1 MSKEFNTL
9 CVYCGAS
16 TAVAPEYTEEAYN
29 VGCFLAKSNI
39 SLVYGGG
46 NVGLMKAVADGCLEN
61 NGHVTGVIPH
71 KLQELELA
79 HPKAQKM
86 YVTQGMHE
94 RKALMAQ
101 LSDGFIALP
110 GGFGTLEELAEI
122 TTWSQLNY
130 HSKPVG
136 LLNILGYYEHLIQWT
151 THAVNEQ
158 FIRPQH
164 EGLIVHSDNIQEL
177 LDKMKRVVYPNLRT
191 TL

>member
-1 MSKEFNTL
+1 MNKEFDTL

-16 TAVAPEYTEEAYN
+16 TAVANKYTEEAYN
-29 VGCFLAKSNI
+29 VGRFLAQSNI

-46 NVGLMKAVADGCLEN
+46 NIGLMKAVADGCLEK
-61 NGHVTGVIPH
+61 NGNVTGVIPH
-71 KLQELELA
+71 KLQELELS
-79 HPKAQKM
+79 HPEVQKM

-136 LLNILGYYEHLIQWT
+136 LLNVFGYYDHLIQWIT
-151 THAVNEQ
+151 NAVNEQ

-164 EGLIVHSDNIQEL
+164 QDLLVHSDNVQEL
-177 LDKMKRVVYPNLRT
+177 IEKMKQVAYPDLREV
-191 TL
+191 L

>member
-1 MSKEFNTL
+1 MNKEFDTL

-16 TAVAPEYTEEAYN
+16 TAVATKYTAEAYK
-29 VGCFLAKSNI
+29 VGQFLAESNI

-46 NVGLMKAVADGCLEN
+46 NIGLMKAVADGCLEKDGN
-61 NGHVTGVIPH
+61 VTGVIPH

-79 HPKAQKM
+79 HPEAQKM
-86 YVTQGMHE
+86 YTTQGMHE

-136 LLNILGYYEHLIQWT
+136 LLNVFGYYDHLIKWIN
-151 THAVNEQ
+151 HAVNES

-164 EGLIVHSDNIQEL
+164 KDLIVYSDNVQEL
-177 LDKMKRVVYPNLRT
+177 LSKMKHVVYPDLREV
-191 TL
+191 L

>member
-1 MSKEFNTL
+1 MNKEFDTL
-9 CVYCGAS
+9 CVYCGSS
-16 TAVAPEYTEEAYN
+16 TTVDPKYTDAAYTI
-29 VGCFLAKSNI
+29 GCFLAQSNI

-46 NVGLMKAVADGCLEN
+46 NIGLMKAVADGCLAH
-61 NGHVTGVIPH
+61 NGNVAGVIPH

-79 HPKAQKM
+79 HPNVQKM
-86 YVTQGMHE
+86 YITQGMHE

-136 LLNILGYYEHLIQWT
+136 LLNAFGYYDHLIQWIN
-151 THAVNEQ
+151 HAVNEN

-164 EGLIVHSDNIQEL
+164 RDLIVHSAKL
-177 LDKMKRVVYPNLRT
+177 CDKH
-191 TL
+191 